1 MKSALEE
8 VLMEQLRQSKSSIND
23 LSEFQAVCHRL
34 LANQVLYSEHSNIER
49 DLYFIFNQ
57 LEGPIAEYF
66 SLLNFTV
73 YHDENAGYVMLFGP
87 GFNGPRIEH
96 SDDPVMAG
104 LKRKLSVEAVC
115 LVLVLRQAYEDA
127 LRSGAGFDEFG
138 CASVSVHQINT
149 LYGTLLGRKAPVSL
163 ERRDAFVEV
172 KSLRLI
178 VSKKDDWDDRD
189 GWIKITPV
197 INSLAYSR
205 LIRNIDEKIPELAE
219 LDNEET
225 SDSDKAAD
233 AAEDEQLLSDN
244 ASAHSL
250 FGE

>member
-1 MKSALEE
+1 MKNALEE
-8 VLMEQLRQSKSSIND
+8 VLLEQLRLSKSSIND
-23 LSEFQAVCHRL
+23 LSEFQMVCHRL
-34 LANQVLYSEHSNIER
+34 LANQILYSEHSNIER
-49 DLYFIFNQ
+49 DLYFLFNQ
-57 LEGPIAEYF
+57 LEGPISDFF

-73 YHDENAGYVMLFGP
+73 YHDENAGYAMLFGP
-87 GFNGPRIEH
+87 GFNGPKIEH
-96 SDDPVMAG
+96 SDDPVLAG
-104 LKRKLSVEAVC
+104 LKRKLTIEAVC

-163 ERRDAFVEV
+163 ERRDTFVEV

-178 VSKKDDWDDRD
+178 LSKKDDWDDPD

-205 LIRNIDEKIPELAE
+205 LIRNIDEKLPELADSE
-219 LDNEET
+219 NEET
-225 SDSDKAAD
+225 LSSDYETNVP
-233 AAEDEQLLSDN
+233 EDEQLLSDGSN
-244 ASAHSL
+244 SHSL
-250 FGE
+250 FEE